1 MAQKVDYEQT
11 IEDIKLTIH
20 LKGIDLA
27 THTLNT
33 HTLIRK
39 FSEPHLREGMVSIE
53 FVLTPNACYQTVLV
67 HSYSSIV
74 LDVIK
79 SVSERGLYIKVIT
92 TEGMPSGTSAI
103 VQEACD

>member
-39 FSEPHLREGMVSIE
+39 FSEPHLREGM
-53 FVLTPNACYQTVLV
+53 TVLV

-92 TEGMPSGTSAI
+92 TEGMPSRTSAI

>member
-39 FSEPHLREGMVSIE
+39 FSEPHLREGM
-53 FVLTPNACYQTVLV
+53 TVLV